1 MIDIKKIL
9 ADNGIT
15 GDVVN
20 TIADTIKAEIPK
32 EFVSKIQYSKKV
44 NLIDELNNNIADLE
58 AKAGAGEGSNEFK
71 EKFEALNT
79 EFEQYK
85 ANIVTEQT
93 NGQKKSL
100 IIDSLKKEG
109 FNEKIINLLV
119 KDFDL
124 EKIEVEEDKIK
135 GWEETITSFKETY
148 KDFIQVE
155 ETQGRIP
162 GNPIN
167 NVGGAGQQATSLR
180 EALAQQYKQ

>member
-32 EFVSKIQYSKKV
+32 EFVSKTQYAKKV

-58 AKAGAGEGSNEFK
+58 AKAGEGTETNEFK
-71 EKFEALNT
+71 EKFEALTN
-79 EFEQYK
+79 EFDQYK
-85 ANIVTEQT
+85 ANIIAEKT
-93 NGQKKSL
+93 NNQKKSL
-100 IIDSLKKEG
+100 IIENLKKEG

-119 KDFDL
+119 KDFELD
-124 EKIEVEEDKIK
+124 KIEVEEDKIK
-135 GWEETITSFKETY
+135 GWEETVTPFKETY

-155 ETQGRIP
+155 ETQGINP
-162 GNPIN
+162 GTPAS
-167 NVGGAGQQATSLR
+167 NVAGTGTEVTSLR